1 MTSAMRFTEARERL
15 CETLHEMAAA
25 KLSPGS
31 TGNASVRVDGGML
44 ISPTGAAC
52 ASIKPADLVFIDQ
65 RGHTETGALRPSSEW
80 HMHSAIYQARPEAG
94 AIVHCHSR
102 SATTLACLGKTIPA
116 YHYMI
121 AVAGGDSIE
130 LADYAT
136 FGTDQLASTVIKALN
151 KRKACLMANHGQIA
165 FASSP
170 EQALALAIQVED
182 LAAGYCQCLTLGEP
196 RLLSTDE
203 MNEVLAKFSNYGQQ
217 PQQLMQRR

>member
-1 MTSAMRFTEARERL
+1 MAGAARFTEARERL
-15 CETLHEMAAA
+15 CETLHEMAEA

-31 TGNASVRVDGGML
+31 TGNASIRVDGGML

-52 ASIKPADLVFIDQ
+52 ASIKPDDLVFIDQ
-65 RGHTETGALRPSSEW
+65 LGHAEAGALRPSSEW
-80 HMHSAIYQARPEAG
+80 HMHSAIYQARAEAG

-102 SATTLACLGKTIPA
+102 YATTLACLGKTIPA

-136 FGTDQLASTVIKALN
+136 FGTDQLARAVVKALN

-182 LAAGYCQCLTLGEP
+182 LAAGYAQCLALGEP
-196 RLLSTDE
+196 RLLSEEE
-203 MNEVLAKFSNYGQQ
+203 MSEVLAKFSSYGQQ
-217 PQQLMQRR
+217 TDQQQ